1 MWLAFR
7 NQSQGSAGVF
17 HPLTLW
23 MKDQGPVRENTW
35 GLLQNKCR
43 EDPASPEGESVVLHH
58 SCCICDPSCHP
69 GSPWSLTILM
79 KIVSSK
85 KPYFGPGHS
94 VDVDDSGAAVSKRPT
109 VAKVGTDVGL
119 SDQIAK
125 SSLVLEQQKHL
136 ARYRQKFMAH
146 THWWLLPGPDMV
158 QAAWSGLG
166 SQAVTGISWKQAG
179 AAGHWDAEGSSYE
192 LLAPSPGCIS
202 TVGSLSR
209 WGNSPTELERVQI
222 LKPYHLSL
230 NCVSYWLGDLRQ
242 LLKSVSYSRASI
254 SIMDI
259 MKTGWQWN
267 YPQGW

>member
-1 MWLAFR
+1 
-7 NQSQGSAGVF
+7 
-17 HPLTLW
+17 
-23 MKDQGPVRENTW
+23 
-35 GLLQNKCR
+35 
-43 EDPASPEGESVVLHH
+43 
-58 SCCICDPSCHP
+58 
-69 GSPWSLTILM
+69 M

-259 MKTGWQWN
+259 MKTG
-267 YPQGW
+267 